1 MVAQTICFARVER
14 KGKIVFVIHVYYR
27 VIFLGKNV
35 AERPRRQEHAETRQ
49 HDRPVE
55 IAIVGV
61 IATFEFAQPLRRG
74 DDHNSILRGATFISC
89 LSRSGK
95 ACFFR
100 G

>member
-1 MVAQTICFARVER
+1 
-14 KGKIVFVIHVYYR
+14 
-27 VIFLGKNV
+27 
-35 AERPRRQEHAETRQ
+35 
-49 HDRPVE
+49 
-55 IAIVGV
+55 
-61 IATFEFAQPLRRG
+61 LRRG